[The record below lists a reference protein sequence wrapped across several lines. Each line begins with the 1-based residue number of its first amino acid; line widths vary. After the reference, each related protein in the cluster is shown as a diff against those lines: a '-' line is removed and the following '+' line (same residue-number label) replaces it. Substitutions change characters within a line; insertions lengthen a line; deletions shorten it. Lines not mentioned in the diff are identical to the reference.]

1 MVAGVR
7 FPEGCRSPLFAQC
20 HLYSIESV
28 GGSRR
33 IGLIVL
39 GNSSSFRRVRKNI
52 DGAHAGYVY

>member
-7 FPEGCRSPLFAQC
+7 FPEGCRSLLFAQY

-39 GNSSSFRRVRKNI
+39 GNSSSFHRVCKNI
-52 DGAHAGYVY
+52 DGAHTVYVH